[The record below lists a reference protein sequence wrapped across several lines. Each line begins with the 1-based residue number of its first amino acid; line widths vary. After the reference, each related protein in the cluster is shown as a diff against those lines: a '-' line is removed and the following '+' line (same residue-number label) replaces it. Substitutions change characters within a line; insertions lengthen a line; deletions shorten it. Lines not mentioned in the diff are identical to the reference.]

1 MEHTEDTPEQRA
13 LVRAACAGDAAA
25 FERIV
30 VHYSARILAYCHRMC
45 GAGAE
50 DLAQEI
56 FVKLYL
62 AIGQFDPERALPPFL
77 FRIAHNH
84 CLDYLRKRRVPTVPL
99 EPTGDFTDP
108 ISRIPSREPM
118 PGTMAERTEIF
129 DAVEKALNSLP
140 PSYRSVLVLRHVEGL
155 SYEAISEALG
165 LPMATIKIRI
175 HRGREKLQ
183 QILRPFVSQ

>member
-1 MEHTEDTPEQRA
+1 MEHSEDTPEQRT
-13 LVRAACAGDAAA
+13 LVRAARAGDPVA

-30 VHYSARILAYCHRMC
+30 AIYGARILSYCHRMC
-45 GAGAE
+45 GAAAE
-50 DLAQEI
+50 DLAQDV

-62 AIGQFDPERALPPFL
+62 AIGQFDPDRPLAPFL

-84 CLDYLRKRRVPTVPL
+84 CLDAIRKRRIPTVPL
-99 EPTGDFTDP
+99 HPVEGMPDPLSKVADPVPTP
-108 ISRIPSREPM
+108 AAL
-118 PGTMAERTEIF
+118 AERAEIL
-129 DAVEKALNSLP
+129 DAVDRALMSLP
-140 PSYRSVLVLRHVEGL
+140 APYRSVLVLRHVEGL

-183 QILRPFVSQ
+183 QILRPFVSK